1 MSGGYVTV
9 AVLIQL
15 GLIPCS
21 EVDPLFT
28 GLIRELLR
36 TLQWCCNGVLT
47 GLGTYVINKR
57 RRHGLFEIKV
67 VEPLNRTIELL
78 VIL

>member
-1 MSGGYVTV
+1 MFQLYLCQICTKCYDLRCIWKGAAGAMSGGYVTV

-21 EVDPLFT
+21 EVDPLFA

-36 TLQWCCNGVLT
+36 TL
-47 GLGTYVINKR
+47 
-57 RRHGLFEIKV
+57 
-67 VEPLNRTIELL
+67 
-78 VIL
+78 